1 MTCDWQLYLHALYN
15 LVSNAIKN
23 SDKGGTIEIQL
34 HLNHDKLE
42 DQMQLRTVVINT
54 GTTLPKSTVK
64 RMNKEL
70 S

>member
-1 MTCDWQLYLHALYN
+1 
-15 LVSNAIKN
+15 VKN

-34 HLNHDKLE
+34 HLNRDEQE
-42 DQMQLRTVVINT
+42 DQMQLRTVVINS
-54 GTTLPKSTVK
+54 GSSLPRNTIK